1 MPQSSEQFRTG
12 RAVDDPIE
20 HAGQAFGILDPDQQ
34 RIQTP
39 RSVRA
44 ESPRRHAAHE
54 IQFFLAGLLADL
66 LAAPLKALLEAL
78 GLHLVQ
84 RRLQALFHHEAHFA
98 VRFHVFRNVLDLQD
112 TQIHPDLRRQLV

>member
-1 MPQSSEQFRTG
+1 MPQSGEQFRTG

-39 RSVRA
+39 RCVRA

-54 IQFFLAGLLADL
+54 IQFFLTGLLA
-66 LAAPLKALLEAL
+66 AQLKALLEAL

-84 RRLQALFHHEAHFA
+84 RRLQALFQHEAHFA
-98 VRFHVFRNVLDLQD
+98 VRFHVFRHVLDIQD